1 MLPIVQIIVSSSILV
16 VNIMQLI
23 VQIKN
28 KKGGKQNE
36 TKTNIN

>member
-16 VNIMQLI
+16 VNIMQLM

-28 KKGGKQNE
+28 KKGGK
-36 TKTNIN
+36 

>member
-28 KKGGKQNE
+28 KKGGK
-36 TKTNIN
+36 

>member
-1 MLPIVQIIVSSSILV
+1 MLPIIQIIVSSSILV

-28 KKGGKQNE
+28 KKGGK
-36 TKTNIN
+36 